1 MKETINKVKTQSTGW
16 EKIFANHI
24 QSKTNIH
31 NNPEYLNKHLLKAD
45 IQMAKIHTEGFSGS
59 LIIREM
65 PIKTT
70 RYLLT
75 AAQNGYQQ
83 EISVG

>member
-1 MKETINKVKTQSTGW
+1 
-16 EKIFANHI
+16 
-24 QSKTNIH
+24 
-31 NNPEYLNKHLLKAD
+31 
-45 IQMAKIHTEGFSGS
+45 MAKIHTEGFSGS

-83 EISVG
+83 EISIG